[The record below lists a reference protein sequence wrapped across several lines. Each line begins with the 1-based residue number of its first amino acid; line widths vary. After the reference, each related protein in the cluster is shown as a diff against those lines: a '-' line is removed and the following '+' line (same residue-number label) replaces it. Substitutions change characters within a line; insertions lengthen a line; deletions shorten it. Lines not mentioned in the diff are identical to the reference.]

1 MTSNAASSRR
11 PLFLVLI
18 APILAKLHLILGWR
32 LADARFL
39 ESGIAARVLRRSL
52 STLDPNIAY
61 TSQALGHRAALDW
74 LSGTIPWWNPYS
86 GVGMPLAGDMQSAA
100 LFPLTMLLALPNGQL
115 YMHISLQVLA
125 GLFTWILLRR
135 LGLAPMASAVAALLF
150 EFNGTYAWLGNA
162 VVNPICFLP
171 MTLLGVETV
180 RARVQ
185 AGGHGGWAWII
196 LGLALSLYAGFP
208 EVAYFNG
215 LLVGVWTLARLADLS
230 RRQRADYL
238 ARVALGAMGG
248 LLVAGPILVAFLGY
262 LPDANLGDHSNGGFR
277 HVHLSAARL
286 LTLVL
291 PYALGRLSDP
301 GTAESF
307 GFWGGVGGY
316 AGVGLLALGMIG
328 AVGTHLRPLRLALA
342 GWVAI
347 VTGAMY
353 GLPVVN
359 TLVTAIPGV
368 GWAMFFRYFAPS
380 VAFAL
385 AVLAG
390 LACQDLTEAAKPTR
404 RQRLGFLTALA
415 FIALAVGLATPL
427 LALKPYRSPW
437 LWGSLAVAAMV
448 LGGMAAVL
456 RHPTLGSHRRA
467 QWLGCMA
474 VAEAVL
480 LLLVPTVFYPS
491 TGDLREG
498 GIAFLR
504 SHLGL
509 QRFYTLGPIQ
519 PNYSAYYGIA
529 GINHN
534 NLPLPATWVDH
545 VVQQL
550 DDNTYP
556 IAFDGRDRRAATGPT
571 AVENLRRNPDAYRDM
586 GVRYVVSIP
595 GKGPFDW
602 APPGMVDLSQ
612 RPLALADGDTAILT
626 LPAGASRVPFD
637 ARRGHVSAVGL
648 HVSSLKNGAADGRLT
663 LRLCAGTTCAD
674 GGYALSDVVG
684 GSYILVPLSG
694 TVPLASDAPLTLAIS
709 RVGGRKRFGL
719 AMWTA
724 GTDTGRTLTL
734 NGGPI
739 TGVEPHV
746 AFALVAAEPADAEP
760 ADEGG
765 GPVFRDDVMQI
776 DALPA
781 PRPYFGADGCH
792 LAPVSRERLA
802 ADCAAPATLTRL
814 ELFMPGW
821 RATVNGQE
829 QTMAADGPL
838 FQKVNL
844 PAGRSDVV
852 FRYTPPHI
860 GWGYG
865 AFAAGLALTVLGM
878 GQGRRRNLSDPR

>member
-1 MTSNAASSRR
+1 MTTDAANSRR

-74 LSGTIPWWNPYS
+74 LSGHIPWWNPYS
-86 GVGMPLAGDMQSAA
+86 GIGMPLAGDMQSAA
-100 LFPLTMLLALPNGQL
+100 LFPLTVLLALPNGQL

-125 GLFTWILLRR
+125 GLFTWMLLRR
-135 LGLAPMASAVAALLF
+135 LGLAPTASAVAALLF

-171 MTLLGVETV
+171 LTLLGVEAV
-180 RARVQ
+180 RTRVQ
-185 AGGHGGWAWII
+185 AGGRGGWAWIA

-215 LLVGVWTLARLADLS
+215 LLVGVWTLARLAGLS
-230 RRQRADYL
+230 GRQGADYL
-238 ARVALGAMGG
+238 ARAALGAVGG
-248 LLVAGPILVAFLGY
+248 VLVAGPILVAFLGY
-262 LPDANLGDHSNGGFR
+262 LPHANLGDHSDGGFR

-286 LTLVL
+286 ITLVL

-316 AGVGLLALGMIG
+316 TGVGLLALGMIG
-328 AVGTHLRPLRLALA
+328 AIGSHLRPLRLALV

-404 RQRLGFLTALA
+404 RQWLGFLTALA
-415 FIALAVGLATPL
+415 FIALASGLAAPL
-427 LALKPYRSPW
+427 LALKPYRAPW

-448 LGGMAAVL
+448 LGGMAAIL
-456 RHPTLGSHRRA
+456 RRPTPGTPNRA
-467 QWLGCMA
+467 RWLGGLA

-480 LLLVPTVFYPS
+480 LLLIPTVFYPS
-491 TGDLREG
+491 AGVLREDG
-498 GIAFLR
+498 VGFLR
-504 SHLGL
+504 RHLGL
-509 QRFYTLGPIQ
+509 QRYYTLGPIQ
-519 PNYSAYYGIA
+519 PNYGAYYGIG

-534 NLPLPATWVDH
+534 NLPLPAAWVDH
-545 VVQQL
+545 VVQRL

-556 IAFDGRDRRAATGPT
+556 IAFDGRDRRVATGPS
-571 AVENLRRNPDAYRDM
+571 AVDNLRRDPDAYRDM
-586 GVRYVVSIP
+586 GVRYVVSVP

-602 APPGMVDLSQ
+602 APPGMVDQTQ
-612 RPLALADGDTAILT
+612 RPLALADGDMAILT
-626 LPAGASRVPFD
+626 LPADAHRVPFD
-637 ARRGHVSAVGL
+637 ARRGHVAAVGL

-663 LRLCAGTTCAD
+663 LRLCAGATCAD
-674 GGYALSDVVG
+674 GGHELSDVVG
-684 GSYILVPLSG
+684 GSYILVPL
-694 TVPLASDAPLTLAIS
+694 TEAVPLAGDAPLTLAVS
-709 RVGGRKRFGL
+709 RAGGRKRFGL
-719 AMWTA
+719 SMWTA
-724 GTDTGRTLTL
+724 GTDTGRTFTL
-734 NGGPI
+734 NGAPI
-739 TGVEPHV
+739 PDVEPHV
-746 AFALVAAEPADAEP
+746 ALALVGAEP
-760 ADEGG
+760 ADEGD

-776 DALPA
+776 DALSN
-781 PRPYFGADGCH
+781 PRPYFSADGCH

-821 RATVNGQE
+821 GATVNGRE
-829 QTMAADGPL
+829 QVVEADGPL
-838 FQKVNL
+838 FQRVEL
-844 PAGRSDVV
+844 PAGRSEVV
-852 FRYTPPHI
+852 FHYTPPHM

-878 GQGRRRNLSDPR
+878 GQGRRRNLNDPR

>member
-1 MTSNAASSRR
+1 MTSDAAHGRR

-61 TSQALGHRAALDW
+61 TSQALGHRSALDW
-74 LSGTIPWWNPYS
+74 LSGAIPWWNPYS
-86 GVGMPLAGDMQSAA
+86 GIGMPLAGDMQSAA
-100 LFPLTMLLALPNGQL
+100 LFPPTLLLALPNGQL
-115 YMHISLQVLA
+115 YMHISLQILA
-125 GLFTWILLRR
+125 GLFTWLLLRR

-150 EFNGTYAWLGNA
+150 EFNGTYAWLANA
-162 VVNPICFLP
+162 VINPICFLP

-180 RARVQ
+180 RSRVQ
-185 AGGHGGWAWII
+185 AGTRGGWPWII

-215 LLVGVWTLARLADLS
+215 LLITVWTLARLAGLAG
-230 RRQRADYL
+230 RQRAVYL
-238 ARVALGAMGG
+238 ARVALGAAGG

-286 LTLVL
+286 ITLVL
-291 PYALGRLSDP
+291 PYGLGRLSDP

-307 GFWGGVGGY
+307 GFWGAVGGY
-316 AGVGLLALGMIG
+316 TGVGLLGLGMIG
-328 AVGTHLRPLRLALA
+328 AVGGHLRSLRLALA

-347 VTGAMY
+347 VTGAIY

-359 TLVTAIPGV
+359 AVVTAIPGV
-368 GWAMFFRYFAPS
+368 SWAMFFRYFAPS

-404 RQRLGFLTALA
+404 RQWLGFLTAMA
-415 FIALAVGLATPL
+415 FVALASGLAAPL
-427 LALKPYRSPW
+427 LALKPYRTPW

-448 LGGMAAVL
+448 LAGMAAIL
-456 RHPTLGSHRRA
+456 RRPTLESHRRA
-467 QWLGCMA
+467 RWLGGLA

-480 LLLVPTVFYPS
+480 LLLIPTLFYPS
-491 TGDLREG
+491 TGDLRED

-509 QRFYTLGPIQ
+509 QRFYTVGPIQ
-519 PNYSAYYGIA
+519 PNYGAYYGIA
-529 GINHN
+529 GLNHN
-534 NLPLPATWVDH
+534 NLPLPAAWVDH
-545 VVQQL
+545 VVQRL

-556 IAFDGRDRRAATGPT
+556 IAFDGRDRLSATGPS
-571 AVENLRRNPDAYRDM
+571 AIDNLRRNPDAYRDM

-602 APPGMVDLSQ
+602 APPGMVDQVQ

-626 LPAGASRVPFD
+626 LPAGAGRVPFD
-637 ARRGHVSAVGL
+637 ARRGHVAAVGL

-663 LRLCAGTTCAD
+663 LRLCAGTMCAD
-674 GGYALSDVVG
+674 GGHALSDVVG
-684 GSYILVPLSG
+684 GSYILVPLSE
-694 TVPLASDAPLTLAIS
+694 TIPLVGDAPLTLAVS

-746 AFALVAAEPADAEP
+746 AFALVAAEPAD
-760 ADEGG
+760 EGA

-776 DALPA
+776 DALPD

-821 RATVNGQE
+821 KATVNGQE
-829 QTMAADGPL
+829 QTVAADGPL
-838 FQKVNL
+838 FQKVDL
-844 PAGRSDVV
+844 PAGRSEVV
-852 FRYTPPHI
+852 FRYTPPYM

-865 AFAAGLALTVLGM
+865 ALAAGLALFVLGM
-878 GQGRRRNLSDPR
+878 GQGRRRNLNDPR